1 MSTPEMHD
9 VGSHPISENPSADGA
24 GGEGVLRAE
33 ERRRA
38 IVRADPYYPH
48 TGWRA
53 VVAWLVYFF
62 VFLGF
67 AGFII
72 LMVPDREFG
81 WYYVA
86 YTAAF
91 ATFSVIIQFL
101 SRRARSRM
109 LENTGQIPPAEKTA
123 VDDSRG

>member
-1 MSTPEMHD
+1 MASTTGWRSGLREGRP
-9 VGSHPISENPSADGA
+9 GGA
-24 GGEGVLRAE
+24 SGESRP
-33 ERRRA
+33 RRQE
-38 IVRADPYYPH
+38 ILRADPYYPH

-53 VVAWLVYFF
+53 AVAWLAYFF
-62 VFLGF
+62 FFLGLT
-67 AGFII
+67 AFII
-72 LMVPDREFG
+72 LMVPDHEFG
-81 WYYVA
+81 WYYVT

>member
-1 MSTPEMHD
+1 MK
-9 VGSHPISENPSADGA
+9 GA
-24 GGEGVLRAE
+24 PAGASGESRS
-33 ERRRA
+33 RRRE
-38 IVRADPYYPH
+38 ILREDPYYPH

-62 VFLGF
+62 SFLGF

-86 YTAAF
+86 CTAAF
-91 ATFSVIIQFL
+91 ATFSVTIQFL
-101 SRRARSRM
+101 SRRARVRM

>member
-1 MSTPEMHD
+1 
-9 VGSHPISENPSADGA
+9 
-24 GGEGVLRAE
+24 
-33 ERRRA
+33 
-38 IVRADPYYPH
+38 
-48 TGWRA
+48 
-53 VVAWLVYFF
+53 
-62 VFLGF
+62 
-67 AGFII
+67 
-72 LMVPDREFG
+72 MVPDHEFG
-81 WYYVA
+81 WYYVT